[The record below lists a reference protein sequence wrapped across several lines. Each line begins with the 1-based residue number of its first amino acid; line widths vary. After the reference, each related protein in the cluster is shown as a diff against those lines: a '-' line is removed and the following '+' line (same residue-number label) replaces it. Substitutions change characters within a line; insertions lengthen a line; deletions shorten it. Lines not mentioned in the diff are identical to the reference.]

1 MALTITD
8 RIVRSA
14 DTAHTAR
21 RCDDGWAVTWLPGR
35 NLTRTQAVAAMEIA
49 EAVGQIAADAGP
61 GAYDRW
67 FWAYVDGSAAPL
79 GLTGPDAVARVSEP
93 PG

>member
-21 RCDDGWAVTWLPGR
+21 RGHDGWAVTWLPGG
-35 NLTRTQAVAAMEIA
+35 NLTRMQAVAAMEIA

-61 GAYDRW
+61 EPTTG
-67 FWAYVDGSAAPL
+67 GS
-79 GLTGPDAVARVSEP
+79 GPMWTAQQPRSA
-93 PG
+93 